1 MRIGGVH
8 SAFAKTGPQLSSGA
22 DARVRNAS
30 GVNGLGDAS
39 HGSAADF
46 EDNLAEIDNP
56 KLSHSGTDEFA
67 PLWHGPALRPTFV
80 AQVMGQ
86 VMMDHR
92 EQAVALTRL
101 AYANNG
107 AAERNGA
114 LIDGRI

>member
-8 SAFAKTGPQLSSGA
+8 SAFAKTGPQPSSSA

-30 GVNGLGDAS
+30 GLNGLDDAAR
-39 HGSAADF
+39 GSAADF
-46 EDNLAEIDNP
+46 EDI
-56 KLSHSGTDEFA
+56 LSETANTELSQSGTQEFA

-107 AAERNGA
+107 TARSGGA
-114 LIDGRI
+114 VIDGRI